1 MDIIDDD
8 IIPDVIGY
16 GRDKASM
23 IYCLEEK
30 IILKFHIEQEATPM
44 NFFISGSYSFG
55 LSPIL

>member
-30 IILKFHIEQEATPM
+30 IILKFHIEQEAITHE
-44 NFFISGSYSFG
+44 FFYFG
-55 LSPIL
+55 VL